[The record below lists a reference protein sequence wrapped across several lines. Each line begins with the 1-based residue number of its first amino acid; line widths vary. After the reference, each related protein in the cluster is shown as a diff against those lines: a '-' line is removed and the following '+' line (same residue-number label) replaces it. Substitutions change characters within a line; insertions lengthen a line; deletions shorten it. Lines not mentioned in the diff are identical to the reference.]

1 MMEGKSLKMSKPAFM
16 GIFAY
21 LDDLVEALEVLRRAN
36 LDFTVFTPIPR
47 HEIREAVP
55 MKPSPVRYFTL
66 FGGVFGIVS
75 GLALA
80 VYTVLQ
86 WKFIVSGK
94 PVVPWV
100 PFVIIAFEFCILLG
114 VLITLTGLLITIKLP
129 RLNLP
134 PYYDPRF
141 SVDRFGV
148 LVRCTEVTQE
158 EVSKILREAR
168 AEEIHEVRA

>member
-1 MMEGKSLKMSKPAFM
+1 MEGKGLTIPKPALM

-21 LDDLVEALEVLRRAN
+21 LDDFIEALQALKQAGM
-36 LDFTVFTPIPR
+36 DFTAFTPIPR
-47 HEIREAVP
+47 REIREALS

-66 FGGVFGIVS
+66 FGGAFGIIS
-75 GLALA
+75 GLSLA
-80 VYTVLQ
+80 VFTVLQ

-114 VLITLTGLLITIKLP
+114 VLITLTGLLINIRLP
-129 RLNLP
+129 RLHLP
-134 PYYDPRF
+134 HYYDPRF

-148 LVRCTEVTQE
+148 LVPCTEISLE
-158 EVSKILREAR
+158 EVSKMLTEAG
-168 AEEIHEVRA
+168 AEEIHEVGA

>member
-1 MMEGKSLKMSKPAFM
+1 MMQKPALM

-21 LDDLVEALEVLRRAN
+21 LDDLVEAVEGLKRAN

-47 HEIREAVP
+47 HEIREALS

-66 FGGVFGIVS
+66 FGGIFGIIAGL
-75 GLALA
+75 GLA
-80 VYTVLQ
+80 VFTVLQ

-94 PVVPWV
+94 PIVPWV

-114 VLITLTGLLITIKLP
+114 VLCTVVGMLITTRLP
-129 RLNLP
+129 QLHLP
-134 PYYDPRF
+134 AYYDPRF

-148 LVRCTEVTQE
+148 LVRGIEVREQ
-158 EVSKILREAR
+158 EVSRLLREAG
-168 AEEIHEVRA
+168 AEEIHEVTA